1 MNKEDKSI
9 NYNNETL
16 SKKLWSVFKF
26 STGII
31 ILIIVAYKLIVNEIS
46 ISISNIDYTVLLSF
60 LLAFFSIVLSMMF
73 YFKSSDSSNQ
83 FYDNTYKFTKDI
95 STILGRIEAGFG
107 EKLQNLDKGYS
118 GLLNKIDNSSN
129 ASTPKEIEETKTD
142 KIEVE
147 KSLNNEVKERNE
159 IINKLIEKSHL
170 EKKEK
175 EDITKS
181 LYDKEKTIIKLEKD
195 LRFLQSKFERQT
207 TNTILENI
215 PPRLINFFKRYFV
228 RLNISIENI
237 NRNSMQEVINEFIP
251 DENRIKNDKFYND
264 LLESRII
271 DSENNLT
278 LRGLT
283 ILKVIAKNIQE

>member
-1 MNKEDKSI
+1 MNKEDKTI

-46 ISISNIDYTVLLSF
+46 INISNIDYTVLLSF

-118 GLLNKIDNSSN
+118 GLLNKIDNGSN
-129 ASTPKEIEETKTD
+129 STTPKEIEETKTD

-147 KSLNNEVKERNE
+147 KSLKNEVKERNE

-207 TNTILENI
+207 TNTILENV
-215 PPRLINFFKRYFV
+215 PPRLINFFKRYFI
-228 RLNISIENI
+228 RLNINFENI
-237 NRNSMQEVINEFIP
+237 NRSYMQEVVKEFIP
-251 DENRIKNDKFYND
+251 DENNRSNDKLYND
-264 LLESRII
+264 LIESRII

-278 LRGLT
+278 LRGLNV
-283 ILKVIAKNIQE
+283 LKGIAKNIQE